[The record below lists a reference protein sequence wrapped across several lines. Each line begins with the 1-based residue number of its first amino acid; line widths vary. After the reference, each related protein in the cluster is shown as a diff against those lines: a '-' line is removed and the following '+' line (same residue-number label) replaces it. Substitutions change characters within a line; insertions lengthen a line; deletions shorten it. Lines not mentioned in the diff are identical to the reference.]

1 MASFTD
7 YLVAENLKLRR
18 TFARKLIVIAPAVL
32 LVLACVQMGYFTLN
46 LFNWWYTM
54 IFPGFITLAV
64 VLIEQHEGGK
74 LAYRALLPLP
84 VDLRR
89 VWAAKMVIAVV
100 YAALSTAVLTA
111 GLLVVTGIFSLSGGI
126 SLTSVDAVQLAKGAG
141 VIVVTSLWQ
150 IPLCLLLSCVL
161 GMAATLA
168 INLVGGIVAGIAC
181 ASEVFWWV
189 CPWSWTMRLMV
200 PLLGTLPNGLIAEPG
215 DALLDAGVVPVGVI
229 LSLVL
234 FGVLAVVVTRV
245 LAAKEVA

>member
-1 MASFTD
+1 MASFAD
-7 YLVAENLKLRR
+7 YVIAENLKLKR
-18 TFARKLIVIAPAVL
+18 TFVRKLIIIAPAVL

-54 IFPGFITLAV
+54 IFPGFITLAAA
-64 VLIEQHEGGK
+64 LIEQHEGGK

-84 VDLRR
+84 VDIRR
-89 VWAAKMVIAVV
+89 VWAAKMVVAGV
-100 YAALSTAVLTA
+100 YTALSTVVLTG
-111 GLLVVTGIFSLSGGI
+111 GLLLVTGVFSLSGGT
-126 SLTSVDAVQLAKGAG
+126 SLVSVDAAQLARGACA
-141 VIVVTSLWQ
+141 IVVTSLWQ
-150 IPLCLLLSCVL
+150 IPLCLVLSRVL
-161 GMAATLA
+161 GMAGTLA

-181 ASEVFWWV
+181 ASETFWWV

-215 DALLDAGVVPVGVI
+215 DALLDPSVVPVGAI

-234 FGVLAVVVTRV
+234 FGVLAIAATRV

>member
-1 MASFTD
+1 MVSFTD
-7 YLVAENLKLRR
+7 YLVAENLKLKR
-18 TFARKLIVIAPAVL
+18 TFARKLIFIAPAVL

-64 VLIEQHEGGK
+64 ALIEQHEGGK

-84 VDLRR
+84 VDMRR
-89 VWAAKMVIAVV
+89 VWAAKMAIAAA
-100 YAALSTAVLTA
+100 YAALSTAMLTA
-111 GLLVVTGIFSLSGGI
+111 GLLVVTVAFSLSGGT
-126 SLTSVDAVQLAKGAG
+126 SLVSVDAAQLARGACT
-141 VIVVTSLWQ
+141 IVVTSLWQ
-150 IPLCLLLSCVL
+150 IPLCLLLSRML
-161 GMAATLA
+161 GMGWTLG

-181 ASEVFWWV
+181 ASEAFWWI

-215 DALLDAGVVPVGVI
+215 DTLLDPSVIPVGAT

-234 FGVLAVVVTRV
+234 FVVLAIVAARV
-245 LAAKEVA
+245 LAAKEAV